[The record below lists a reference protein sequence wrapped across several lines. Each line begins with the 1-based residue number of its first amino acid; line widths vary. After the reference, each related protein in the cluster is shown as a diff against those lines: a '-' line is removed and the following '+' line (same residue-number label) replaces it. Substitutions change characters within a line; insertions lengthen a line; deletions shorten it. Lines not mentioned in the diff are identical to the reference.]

1 MAMLGATKN
10 EKLVESQ
17 AVVDPWLYM
26 IKFICDIK
34 HLKLL
39 NHY

>member
-17 AVVDPWLYM
+17 AVVDPWLNN
-26 IKFICDIK
+26 D
-34 HLKLL
+34 
-39 NHY
+39 